1 MSIGLD
7 LSTPS
12 DANTHF
18 SVRCVFD
25 NFLVT
30 AGKYIKRIS
39 DPQKMGEAFD
49 PQKRAEAP
57 AKAFDP
63 PALAIIRNLQSNLDL
78 PPLFREMD
86 LGLEMKKR
94 GIYQSTG
101 FPVD

>member
-1 MSIGLD
+1 MV
-7 LSTPS
+7 
-12 DANTHF
+12 A
-18 SVRCVFD
+18 
-25 NFLVT
+25 
-30 AGKYIKRIS
+30 AGKYIKGFLILE
-39 DPQKMGEAFD
+39 DGEAFD

-94 GIYQSTG
+94 GI
-101 FPVD
+101 